1 MTTPPPSTLDAPAP
15 GAVQPSSIKPV
26 VWWVVGGVAL
36 LGAGALAASLARHPQ
51 VEAATPAVP
60 FSSSK
65 SQAAPART
73 TKAPDAKAVPAA
85 AVCAT
90 CGTVE
95 SGTSEKQ
102 KGEGTGIGAVGGAV
116 VGGVVGHQMGGGDG
130 KKVMT
135 VLGAVGGG
143 FAGHE
148 VEKHVRSTTVY
159 HVKLRMDDGSTRS
172 LTQSA
177 APAVGARFEV
187 QGNQLKPLAQPAK
200 G

>member
-1 MTTPPPSTLDAPAP
+1 MTTPTHATPDAAAP
-15 GAVQPSSIKPV
+15 GAVPSSSIKPM
-26 VWWVVGGVAL
+26 VWWMAGGVAL

-60 FSSSK
+60 FLSSK

-73 TKAPDAKAVPAA
+73 AKAPDAKAAPAA
-85 AVCAT
+85 AICTT

-95 SGTSEKQ
+95 SVTAEKQ

-148 VEKHVRSTTVY
+148 VEKHVRATTVY
-159 HVKLRMDDGSTRS
+159 HVKLRMDDGSSRN

-177 APAVGARFEV
+177 APAVGARVEV
-187 QGNQLKPLAQPAK
+187 QGNQLKPLAQHAK